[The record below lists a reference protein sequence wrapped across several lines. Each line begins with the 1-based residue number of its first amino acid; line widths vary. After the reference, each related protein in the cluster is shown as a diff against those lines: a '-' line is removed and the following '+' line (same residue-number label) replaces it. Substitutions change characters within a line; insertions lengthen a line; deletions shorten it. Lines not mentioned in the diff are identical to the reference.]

1 MSNIELISI
10 LSKQW
15 ATASDIQKIAS
26 CGRDNAIDIRN
37 KITREITK
45 NGKNLPTTK
54 KKLIPMESVIDYFN
68 LNVEH
73 ICFMAEKELKIR
85 K

>member
-15 ATASDIQKIAS
+15 ASTSDIQKIAS
-26 CGRDNAIDIRN
+26 CGRDNAIIIRN
-37 KITREITK
+37 KITQEIIN

-54 KKLIPMESVIDYFN
+54 KKVVPMECVINYLN
-68 LNVEH
+68 LNLEH